1 MFKKGVRV
9 LEKNGKKDNNVGGLV
24 ISEEVIASIALNA
37 AKDVEGVAGFAAR
50 PPDIHSL
57 LKKGESPLKSVR
69 VWSGDND
76 IKLQIYIYIE
86 ENQKIPTIAA
96 EVQRSVKNAVQSM
109 TGRIVTKVNVSIA
122 GIDFNAPEEKK
133 I

>member
-1 MFKKGVRV
+1 M
-9 LEKNGKKDNNVGGLV
+9 EKNDKKENNIGGLV

-37 AKDVEGVAGFAAR
+37 TKDVEGVAGFAVR
-50 PPDIHSL
+50 PPDMHSL

-76 IKLQIYIYIE
+76 IKLQIYIYIK

-96 EVQRSVKNAVQSM
+96 EVQRNVKNAVQNM
-109 TGRIVTKVNVSIA
+109 TGRVVTKVNVSIA
-122 GIDFNAPEEKK
+122 GIDFDDREEKK
-133 I
+133 T